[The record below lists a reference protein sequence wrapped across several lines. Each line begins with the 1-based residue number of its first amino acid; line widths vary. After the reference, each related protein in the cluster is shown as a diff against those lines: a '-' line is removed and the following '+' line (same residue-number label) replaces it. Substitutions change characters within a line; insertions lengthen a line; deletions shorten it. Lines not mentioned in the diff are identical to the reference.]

1 MAEKYQV
8 NIEVKSNLK
17 TTETDLKSVNSALK
31 ETQVET
37 DKLNNKSKEA
47 SGFGK
52 VFSDIKNVITGMVP
66 SLKGAEGGVNSLS
79 TSFKALMANPVVL
92 VVTGIVAALKF
103 LYEAFQ
109 SSVEGGKAIKQ
120 VWAGIEAVGTQVK
133 DAIFGL
139 ARAFGQVVVAF
150 YKFQTL
156 DFKGAGEA
164 IKKANKEATNSFT
177 QLGNAVDGTTFKIA
191 AALEKQQQINDKAR
205 KVFAVTQSETNKLLV
220 QSREILTD
228 ETASIKDKKKALEE
242 VTKAESASSKEK
254 VRIAAED
261 LRILKEK
268 AKALGGE
275 AEKKMKGEIREATI
289 ALNEAETENAMTGIK
304 LNRQRKMLLRQE
316 SADAKAAADARI
328 EQLKIQEEAEKKAYD
343 ERQKRASDLGK
354 DAESRYD
361 ALLKAESD
369 ARERN
374 RLALMTDQE
383 KDLELINQ
391 KYDTQIQ
398 KAKEAGIST
407 VALETAKLNEL
418 NDVNLKYQK
427 ITYDAE
433 EENSK
438 KKIANAKAEADA
450 KKAIQDASFSVAE
463 GGIGL
468 IKNLFEKNKGIQKAA
483 IIAENAIGIAKILI
497 NTNAA
502 NAAAN
507 LKYALVPGGQA
518 LAATEIALNKVSAGI
533 GIASSVLATTKALSA
548 LGGGG
553 AGGGNAPSGTASSG
567 NAPQFNV
574 VGATG
579 VNQLAGAISNRQQAP
594 VQAYVVANNVTT
606 AQSLDRN
613 IIRSATLG

>member
-1 MAEKYQV
+1 
-8 NIEVKSNLK
+8 
-17 TTETDLKSVNSALK
+17 
-31 ETQVET
+31 
-37 DKLNNKSKEA
+37 
-47 SGFGK
+47 
-52 VFSDIKNVITGMVP
+52 
-66 SLKGAEGGVNSLS
+66 
-79 TSFKALMANPVVL
+79 
-92 VVTGIVAALKF
+92 
-103 LYEAFQ
+103 
-109 SSVEGGKAIKQ
+109 
-120 VWAGIEAVGTQVK
+120 
-133 DAIFGL
+133 
-139 ARAFGQVVVAF
+139 
-150 YKFQTL
+150 
-156 DFKGAGEA
+156 
-164 IKKANKEATNSFT
+164 
-177 QLGNAVDGTTFKIA
+177 
-191 AALEKQQQINDKAR
+191 
-205 KVFAVTQSETNKLLV
+205 
-220 QSREILTD
+220 
-228 ETASIKDKKKALEE
+228 
-242 VTKAESASSKEK
+242 
-254 VRIAAED
+254 
-261 LRILKEK
+261 
-268 AKALGGE
+268 
-275 AEKKMKGEIREATI
+275 
-289 ALNEAETENAMTGIK
+289 
-304 LNRQRKMLLRQE
+304 
-316 SADAKAAADARI
+316 
-328 EQLKIQEEAEKKAYD
+328 
-343 ERQKRASDLGK
+343 
-354 DAESRYD
+354 
-361 ALLKAESD
+361 
-369 ARERN
+369 
-374 RLALMTDQE
+374 LALMTDQE

-407 VALETAKLNEL
+407 IALETAKLNEL

-427 ITYDAE
+427 ISYDAE

-579 VNQLAGAISNRQQAP
+579 VNQLAGAISNREQAP